1 MPLYD
6 ALRICRKLDAPSAP
20 AIAEIVESIRRHL
33 PPGVE
38 MIDSPNADLPVP
50 EKTLFVAVG
59 GDGTMLAAMKMA
71 RASGL
76 GARIL
81 GFNTGKLGFLTDF
94 APDSVEATLSKAFSD
109 ELACDE
115 RHLLLASVR
124 LPGDTESSQSLAV
137 NEFSLANLYTGS
149 ILSFDLFIGGNF
161 AGSHRADALIVATPT
176 GSTAYA
182 LSAGG
187 PVVDPSAPILQ
198 ILPVAAA
205 TMTSRP
211 IVASASQG
219 VTVRLKPHPG
229 ETYSFKPDTQRA
241 LERRVSADHP
251 VDFSF
256 ELDGAVT
263 LLHER
268 GWNFYDT
275 LTRKLHWNRSV
286 I

>member
-6 ALRICRKLDAPSAP
+6 AIRICRKLDAPTAP
-20 AIAEIVESIRRHL
+20 AIAGIVESIRRAA
-33 PPGVE
+33 PQDCEIV
-38 MIDSPNADLPVP
+38 DSPNASVP
-50 EKTLFVAVG
+50 RPERTLFCAVG

-71 RASGL
+71 RGHGMGSPV
-76 GARIL
+76 L

-94 APDSVEATLSKAFSD
+94 APDSVPETLAKAFAD
-109 ELACDE
+109 ELSRDP
-115 RHLLLASVR
+115 RHLLMASFRPAGSNERSV
-124 LPGDTESSQSLAV
+124 SLAV

-198 ILPVAAA
+198 ILPVAAS

-211 IVASASQG
+211 IVASQEQAI
-219 VTVRLKPHPG
+219 TVRLKAAPG

-241 LERRVSADHP
+241 LESRISADHP
-251 VDFSF
+251 IDFFF
-256 ELDGAVT
+256 ELDGTVS

-268 GWNFYDT
+268 GWNFYDV
-275 LTRKLHWNRSV
+275 LTKKLHWNRSV